1 VEVKSS
7 LVQAVKKTKS
17 LGSSTC
23 VMLLFNHET
32 KKLHATYVGDS
43 LYMILRF
50 NESKEMF
57 EVVHKSFEQQHKFN
71 QPYQVG
77 TNGDNPCL
85 AVVESHDVQDK
96 DLVIVASDGLW
107 DNLYDETILK
117 IINDDFKKEKGSISN
132 CNDLAMSLANLA
144 EKYSL
149 DCEYESP
156 FAKRARARGIEYY
169 GGKEDDITIVVTQI
183 NKINESKLS
192 LDLLPDENCN
202 I

>member
-1 VEVKSS
+1 
-7 LVQAVKKTKS
+7 
-17 LGSSTC
+17 
-23 VMLLFNHET
+23 MLLFNHET

-43 LYMILRF
+43 LYMILRY
-50 NESKEMF
+50 NEKNNQF
-57 EVVHKSFEQQHKFN
+57 EILHKSFEQQHKFN

-77 TNGDNPCL
+77 TNGDNPSL

-107 DNLYDETILK
+107 DNIYDDTIMK
-117 IINDDFKKEKGSISN
+117 IINEDFIKEKGEIEN
-132 CNDLAMSLANLA
+132 CDKLATTLANLA

-149 DCEYESP
+149 DVSYESP

-169 GGKEDDITIVVTQI
+169 GGKEDDITVVVTQI
-183 NKINESKLS
+183 NKIKESKVT
-192 LDLLPDENCN
+192 LDILPEENCH